1 MATNDSAALQT
12 AAHESTDPRPNHI
25 PLGVDAQG
33 ASHVYDTVTETV
45 HIVHEDGS
53 RGRRCLGD
61 HSVED
66 WMDAVG
72 DAQGWASK
80 RYGVPLADRI
90 TTNPAPEGED

>member
-12 AAHESTDPRPNHI
+12 AAHDTDPRPNHI

-33 ASHVYDTVTETV
+33 ASHVYDTVSETV

-61 HSVED
+61 HTVED
-66 WMDAVG
+66 WMDAVE
-72 DAQGWASK
+72 DAHGWASK